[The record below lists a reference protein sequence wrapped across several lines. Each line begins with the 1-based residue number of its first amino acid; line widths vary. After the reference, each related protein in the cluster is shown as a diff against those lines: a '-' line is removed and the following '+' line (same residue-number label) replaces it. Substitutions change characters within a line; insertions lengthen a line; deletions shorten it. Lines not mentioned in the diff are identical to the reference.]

1 MLLKGKIIPGPM
13 RGEGLMEHFYYR
25 IVHTLSFE
33 PYKGTLDIKLEH
45 DVRIDNHATKT
56 INHVLLDG
64 RTVIDAYL
72 CPITIRKGEKSM
84 KAWIIRKSGE
94 VFSKSIVEIISKE
107 RIKDELDIKNGDEVE
122 LEIHDMKVKKSE
134 RRKELAMRFRRK
146 KQDIPHLV
154 RSDTTLMK
162 R

>member
-1 MLLKGKIIPGPM
+1 MLLKGKVASGPM

-25 IVHTLSFE
+25 IVHTLGFE
-33 PYKGTLDIKLEH
+33 PYKGTMDVKLEH
-45 DVRIDNHATKT
+45 DVKINDHATKT

-72 CPITIRKGEKSM
+72 CPVTIRKGEKTM

-107 RIKDELDIKNGDEVE
+107 RIKDEFGLKNGDEVE
-122 LEIHDMKVKKSE
+122 LEIHDTKMKKSD

-146 KQDIPHLV
+146 KQDIPHML
-154 RSDTTLMK
+154 SGDTTLMK